1 MKAAPKQKRI
11 AKSFK
16 ATLEY
21 LDSSLGWVI
30 ARMPFDPRK
39 VWGPLGRFRVRGEI
53 NGFAFRTSLFPS
65 RKDYHFL
72 LVNKRMQAGSGAGPG
87 TVAQIRLELDTEK
100 RVAVVPPELRR
111 ILAEVPSLR
120 RWFEQLNYST
130 RKWIGD
136 WVVRPK
142 GAVARERRADQVSE
156 QLLAT
161 MEAERELPP
170 LLRLAFAR
178 EPRAL
183 QGWQR
188 MTPAQRRGHLLAIF
202 YYRSPDARER
212 RIAKTIEDALAFAA
226 RKAKKEK

>member
-1 MKAAPKQKRI
+1 MKAARKQKQI

-30 ARMPFDPRK
+30 ARIPFDPRK
-39 VWGPLGRFRVRGEI
+39 AWGPLGRFRVRGEI
-53 NGFAFRTSLFPS
+53 NGFAFRTSLFPT
-65 RKDYHFL
+65 RQDYHFL
-72 LVNKRMQAGSGAGPG
+72 LVNKRMQAGAGAGPG
-87 TVAQIRLELDTEK
+87 TVAQIHLELDTEA
-100 RVAVVPPELRR
+100 RVAAVPPELRR
-111 ILAEVPSLR
+111 ILAKVPSLR
-120 RWFEQLNYST
+120 RWFELLNYST

-136 WVVRPK
+136 WVRQPK
-142 GAVARERRADQVSE
+142 GAEARARRAGQVSE

-161 MEAERELPP
+161 LEAERELPP

-212 RIAKTIEDALAFAA
+212 RIAKTIQDALASAA
-226 RKAKKEK
+226 RKTRNGA